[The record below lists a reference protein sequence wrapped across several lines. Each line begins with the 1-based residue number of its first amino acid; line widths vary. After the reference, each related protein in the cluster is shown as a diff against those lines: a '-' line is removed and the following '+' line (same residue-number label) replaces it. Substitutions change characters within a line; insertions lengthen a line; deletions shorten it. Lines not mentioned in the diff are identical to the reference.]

1 MGEKS
6 GNFPVETSF
15 PNGVRVVT
23 CRRSQ
28 RAFESAAIFR
38 GKLLNLLPA
47 EDPIHAGQLH
57 KLLAQAWGSASESN
71 LLDESQDA
79 PRMLRVPRSLPP
91 E

>member
-6 GNFPVETSF
+6 GSFPIETSF

-38 GKLLNLLPA
+38 GKLLNLLSA
-47 EDPIHAGQLH
+47 EDPIHAERLH
-57 KLLAQAWGSASESN
+57 ELLASTWGSASESN
-71 LLDESQDA
+71 LLDESEGAPWQRDA
-79 PRMLRVPRSLPP
+79 SP
-91 E
+91 